1 VNCDDLRASLLRLE
15 GRGYPAYKDLR
26 GRYDFGDFCLELV
39 RVQGDP
45 FAGPSRLGVRVEG
58 DVAGF
63 PRALYSSRVRRI
75 ALGDYVAR
83 RFALLAQRC
92 SRSRG
97 SGKSG
102 RLKMERPGQQVLEQS
117 AVMVGEDGALEL
129 RFTAGL
135 PARGRRIAGREAEAM
150 LCDDLSELVAATAY
164 YESQDAAELELHV
177 QTVEDSC
184 ALRDQLTEH
193 GLVAFVANASV
204 LPRESGVDDR
214 PLGDGVVEFVSPAS
228 LEVELTTPN
237 AGVLRGMGLA
247 TGVTVITGG
256 GYHGKSTL
264 LRALEYGVY
273 DHLPGDGRERV
284 VALGS
289 AVKIRA
295 EDGRS
300 VAGVDISP
308 FISDLPGGRC
318 TRSFFT
324 DNASGSTS
332 QAANIIEALEAGAS
346 LLLIDEDS
354 SATNFMIRDR
364 RMQELVA
371 KEHEPITPFVDRVRQ
386 LCEQHAVS
394 SVIVIGGSG
403 DYLDVADKVV
413 GMRDYRALDL
423 TAEAR
428 EVAARFESGRRFE
441 ALNGFEAPA
450 GRILQRAGFDA
461 SRGRKEVVVKVRDHG
476 CIVFGE
482 HEIDLSAVDQL
493 LHPAQLRAVAEAM
506 LHAGACFAD
515 GNRSLSEVMDLLFDE
530 LDREGLSVLA
540 RNGEGDLAAFRRHD
554 FAAAVNRLRAPVI
567 KLARQG

>member
-1 VNCDDLRASLLRLE
+1 
-15 GRGYPAYKDLR
+15 
-26 GRYDFGDFCLELV
+26 
-39 RVQGDP
+39 
-45 FAGPSRLGVRVEG
+45 
-58 DVAGF
+58 
-63 PRALYSSRVRRI
+63 
-75 ALGDYVAR
+75 
-83 RFALLAQRC
+83 
-92 SRSRG
+92 
-97 SGKSG
+97 
-102 RLKMERPGQQVLEQS
+102 
-117 AVMVGEDGALEL
+117 
-129 RFTAGL
+129 
-135 PARGRRIAGREAEAM
+135 
-150 LCDDLSELVAATAY
+150 
-164 YESQDAAELELHV
+164 
-177 QTVEDSC
+177 
-184 ALRDQLTEH
+184 
-193 GLVAFVANASV
+193 V
-204 LPRESGVDDR
+204 LPRASGVDDR
-214 PLGDGVVEFVSPAS
+214 PLSDDVVEFSSPVS
-228 LEVELTTPN
+228 LEVELTVPN
-237 AGVLRGMGLA
+237 AGVVRGMGLA

-264 LRALEYGVY
+264 LRALEDGVY

-332 QAANIIEALEAGAS
+332 QAANIIEALEAGAR

-371 KEHEPITPFVDRVRQ
+371 NEHEPITPFVDRVRQ

-413 GMRDYRALDL
+413 GMRDYRALDF
-423 TAEAR
+423 TAKAR
-428 EVAARFESGRRFE
+428 EVAARFESGRRSE
-441 ALNGFEAPA
+441 ALNGFELPA
-450 GRILQRAGFDA
+450 GRTLQRAGFDA
-461 SRGRKEVVVKVRDHG
+461 SRGRKEVMVKVRDHG

-506 LHAGACFAD
+506 LHVGACFAD
-515 GNRSLSEVMDLLFDE
+515 GHRSLAEVMDLLFDE
-530 LDREGLSVLA
+530 LDQEGLSVLA